1 MNTIPATEAK
11 AHFSAILDRV
21 DHGEEFVLTRHGKG
35 AAYLGPSQRATMAQA
50 AQAVAD
56 LLAWRSKVKSRGA
69 VLEAGETIKSL
80 ISKGRR

>member
-21 DHGEEFVLTRHGKG
+21 DHGEEFVLTRHGRG
-35 AAYLGPSQRATMAQA
+35 TAYLGPAHRATTTQA

-56 LLAWRSKVKSRGA
+56 LLAWRSKVAGRGS
-69 VLEAGETIKSL
+69 VLEPGETIKSL
-80 ISKGRR
+80 ISKGRQ

>member
-1 MNTIPATEAK
+1 MHTIPATEAK

-21 DHGEEFVLTRHGKG
+21 DRGEEFVLTRHGKD
-35 AAYLGPSQRATMAQA
+35 AAYLGPSQRAATSEA

-69 VLEAGETIKSL
+69 VLEPGETAKSL

>member
-21 DHGEEFVLTRHGKG
+21 DHGEEFLLTRHGRG
-35 AAYLGPSQRATMAQA
+35 AAYLGPAQRATTGEA
-50 AQAVAD
+50 AQAVAE
-56 LLAWRSKVKSRGA
+56 LLAWRSKVAACGS
-69 VLEAGETIKSL
+69 VLEPGETIKSL